1 MNCQRLI
8 FYYSVI
14 LIGINSLYF
23 SQDEIT
29 KKGMNLINL
38 NLFILIPLTIVP
50 YSTFKIWKYIDY
62 NGLVI
67 HTLIGCLT
75 IIFYLILR

>member
-1 MNCQRLI
+1 M
-8 FYYSVI
+8 I
-14 LIGINSLYF
+14 LIGINSIYF
-23 SQDEIT
+23 SQDEMT

-38 NLFILIPLTIVP
+38 NLLVLISLTIVP
-50 YSTFKIWKYIDY
+50 YSTFKFWNYIDY

-75 IIFYLILR
+75 IILLIIRYNIYI